1 MGKVKYLT
9 KRIFNMSF
17 KNYFKVINDVHERTG
32 KSRLYILLDSMVCG
46 LKYQAGYMDYQLFE
60 MYKMNSDERKTIVTR
75 GKNNEIIKKYN
86 DKNYIKYFEDKTL
99 FNDKFNKYLNR
110 DWMMINDKNFD
121 KFDKFITKNKTIVV
135 KPIDGTCG
143 KGVEKIIT
151 GGTNKRKLF
160 DTLLQNGQLLI
171 EEVAKQCK
179 SLSALHPTS
188 INTVRLVTLK
198 GQVVAAFLRIGNF
211 ENVVDNLNNDGLAAP
226 IDNKIGTIKYP
237 AMDKEHNVYKIH
249 PVTNEKIIGFKIPK
263 WKEVLKLCKSAC
275 KEIPEVGYVGWDVCI
290 GEDKPFLI
298 EGNDFPGHDIYQLPP
313 HRDGNIGLYPIFEKI
328 MKGDEK

>member
-1 MGKVKYLT
+1 
-9 KRIFNMSF
+9 
-17 KNYFKVINDVHERTG
+17 
-32 KSRLYILLDSMVCG
+32 
-46 LKYQAGYMDYQLFE
+46 
-60 MYKMNSDERKTIVTR
+60 MNSDERKTIVTR

-226 IDNKIGTIKYP
+226 IDIKIGTIKYP